1 MFTKLNYFTAV
12 LAGGVLALSIRLYS
26 AAVGNVEIRTETFE
40 FQQLAEKFQSQINAR
55 RPQIQAQLE
64 ALGKKSAIGDTVGPA
79 VVSDIMN
86 LTERTG
92 NPRLRDLLAKYGVRV
107 ATVGATSAGST
118 IPATQAPAV
127 PKKGAN

>member
-12 LAGGVLALSIRLYS
+12 LAGGVLALSCRLYF

-55 RPQIQAQLE
+55 RPQIQSQLE
-64 ALGKKSAIGDTVGPA
+64 ALNKKSAIADTVGPA
-79 VVSDIMN
+79 VVSDIMA
-86 LTERTG
+86 LTEKTG

-107 ATVGATSAGST
+107 AVGGATSGGSA
-118 IPATQAPAV
+118 IPATQAPSV
-127 PKKGAN
+127 LKKGAN